1 MLNALYWV
9 TSHITFADG
18 TPMDDKY
25 FKKLID
31 KGLAFDAPEK

>member
-1 MLNALYWV
+1 MLNALYWIIG
-9 TSHITFADG
+9 HITLADG

-31 KGLAFDAPEK
+31 KSLAFEAPEK